1 MLKHN
6 IVTAATATAAKPPMG
21 YPSPTPPGGHSLAA
35 AFELTGAPMNF
46 ERNVEIYGEEEPA
59 EYFYQVV
66 RGAVRTYKVLEDGRR
81 QIGAFHLPG
90 DVFGLEA
97 GDVHA
102 FSAEAIADSVIRV
115 AKRSGIVAMA
125 ARDSDLAVDLLAL
138 TARSLRKAQEHML
151 LLGRKNAEER
161 VATFLLDM
169 ARRGSAAEVIELPMS
184 RQDMADYLG
193 LTIETVSRTLTHLE
207 SKSVIALPSSRRIL
221 VRSRGSLQRLNA

>member
-1 MLKHN
+1 MLKQN
-6 IVTAATATAAKPPMG
+6 IAIATPTRAKPPLG
-21 YPSPTPPGGHSLAA
+21 YLPQTAAAEHSLAA